1 MTNIDPPRSDSQ
13 APEGFQ
19 LLGCIVLAFGAG
31 IVVLFLAAAMV
42 GYVSVMIE
50 KGDPA
55 ARDFAIIGALALAI
69 GAAAFTALRLW
80 RRMTPDEIQTKGPG
94 EARTRQRQRRQML
107 YFGVAVM
114 VGGIIGLVTG
124 AFDQGDGS
132 LFSNDWDK
140 LSLDPAVAI
149 LLAILVLFGF
159 AVLPLWGFRTI
170 DEMKREH
177 NLIGFAGGC
186 VAVLAGFPMWAVLQA
201 GGLGSAPNPFGVWLL
216 GFVGMMVAYLYAWWR
231 A

>member
-1 MTNIDPPRSDSQ
+1 MTNIDDTEASDGLS
-13 APEGFQ
+13 
-19 LLGCIVLAFGAG
+19 LLGRIVLAFGACSA
-31 IVVLFLAAAMV
+31 VLFLV
-42 GYVSVMIE
+42 GAIVVYVSVMIE

-55 ARDFAIIGALALAI
+55 ARDFAIIGALALANGGI
-69 GAAAFTALRLW
+69 TYAAVRLW
-80 RRMTPDEIQTKGPG
+80 RRMTPDEIPKTGPG

-114 VGGIIGLVTG
+114 IGGIIGLVTG

-140 LSLDPAVAI
+140 LALDPVVAI
-149 LLAILVLFGF
+149 LLAVLVLIGF

-186 VAVLAGFPMWAVLQA
+186 VAVLAGFPMWAVLHA
-201 GGLGSAPNPFGVWLL
+201 GGIGSAPHPFGVWLL